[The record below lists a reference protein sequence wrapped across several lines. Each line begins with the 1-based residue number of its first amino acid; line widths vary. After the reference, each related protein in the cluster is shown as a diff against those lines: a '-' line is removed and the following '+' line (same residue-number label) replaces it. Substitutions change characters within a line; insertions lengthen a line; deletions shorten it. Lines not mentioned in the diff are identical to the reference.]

1 MRTWE
6 YPEPGRDRLNAR
18 HTGSTSG
25 RIPVRNPRTCSVQDK
40 GDKQPSLWMPPNAAF
55 HCQYAMQYLEVL
67 RGYRLP
73 VDAPSVPVLRE
84 ATRTCPV
91 G

>member
-40 GDKQPSLWMPPNAAF
+40 GDAAPAQWMPPNAAF
-55 HCQYAMQYLEVL
+55 HCQYAMQFIAVL
-67 RGYRLP
+67 RGYALP
-73 VDAPSVPVLRE
+73 VDQASTGVLRQ
-84 ATRTCPV
+84 AAATCPT

>member
-25 RIPVRNPRTCSVQDK
+25 RIPVRNPRTCSVRQKSDK
-40 GDKQPSLWMPPNAAF
+40 RLDEWLPAFQPCAYVQRYLAVAVKYQLPITVAEHNTAA
-55 HCQYAMQYLEVL
+55 A
-67 RGYRLP
+67 
-73 VDAPSVPVLRE
+73 
-84 ATRTCPV
+84 TCPAPAA
-91 G
+91 

>member
-25 RIPVRNPRTCSVQDK
+25 RIPVRNPRTCSVHAKSDATIS
-40 GDKQPSLWMPPNAAF
+40 DWLPPNPIF
-55 HCQYAMQYLEVL
+55 VCRYIEIYLSVMAK
-67 RGYRLP
+67 YHLP
-73 VDAPSVPVLRE
+73 I
-84 ATRTCPV
+84 TRADRDTASRRCLPA

>member
-40 GDKQPSLWMPPNAAF
+40 GDQPPASWMPPNQAF
-55 HCQYAMQYLEVL
+55 WCQYAMQFIAVL
-67 RGYRLP
+67 RGYGLP
-73 VDAPSVPVLRE
+73 VDEPSATELRD
-84 ATRTCPV
+84 AASTCPA